1 MDEDWRKTINA
12 DLNRV
17 CVRVGAFKFKDVRT
31 LSYKALEEKSGID
44 LNRALDALKS
54 KLTKSGLSKSK
65 VKKASKLDVV
75 DGDPSLRRIYGN
87 IVSDLVSKYC
97 I

>member
-1 MDEDWRKTINA
+1 MDNEWRKDINA

-31 LSYKALEEKSGID
+31 FSYKALEEKSGVD

-75 DGDPSLRRIYGN
+75 DADPSLRKIYGT
-87 IVSDLVSKYC
+87 IVEGLVNRYC
-97 I
+97 N